1 MNSLYKKEKYTL
13 IKLGSVPFFNVKPLI
28 FPLEER
34 LVDHNFKVSYAT
46 PSNLSEMLF
55 ERKVDLGLIPVAELL
70 RRGIYSVVPNISIS
84 SYGKVDSVIIIA
96 RSSINTL
103 KTVAVDARSQSSAV
117 LLRMILEIF
126 NKLSP
131 FYVKREP
138 NDKFLDGVDGGML
151 IGDMGLKFRYSPP
164 HGFRIF
170 DLGEMWTTETGLPFV
185 YAVYAV
191 NSGVHLG
198 ENLQALGAAKSI
210 GLQNVERIAK
220 IESRELGLSEEIC
233 VRYLTERIRYD
244 LREREING
252 ISAYGKFLGELGEI
266 EKVPNLQIYSE

>member
-1 MNSLYKKEKYTL
+1 L
-13 IKLGSVPFFNVKPLI
+13 IKLGSVPFLNVKPLI

-34 LVDHNFKVSYAT
+34 LVEHDFEVSYT
-46 PSNLSEMLF
+46 PPANLSNMLF
-55 ERKVDLGLIPVAELL
+55 EKKVDLGLIPVAELL
-70 RRGIYSVVPNISIS
+70 KRGIYRVVPNISIS
-84 SYGKVDSVIIIA
+84 SYGKVDSVIIMA
-96 RSSINTL
+96 RSSINGL
-103 KTVAVDARSQSSAV
+103 KTVAVDARSQSSAA
-117 LLRMILEIF
+117 LLRIILEIF

-131 FYVKREP
+131 SYVMREP

-151 IGDMGLKFRYSPP
+151 IGDMGLKLRYSPP

-170 DLGEMWTTETGLPFV
+170 DLGEIWTTETGLPFV

-220 IESRELGLSEEIC
+220 IESGELGLSEEIC
-233 VRYLTERIRYD
+233 LRYLTERIRYD
-244 LREREING
+244 LREREMKG
-252 ISAYGKFLGELGEI
+252 ISAYSKFLGELGEV
-266 EKVPNLQIYSE
+266 EKIPNLQNYSE